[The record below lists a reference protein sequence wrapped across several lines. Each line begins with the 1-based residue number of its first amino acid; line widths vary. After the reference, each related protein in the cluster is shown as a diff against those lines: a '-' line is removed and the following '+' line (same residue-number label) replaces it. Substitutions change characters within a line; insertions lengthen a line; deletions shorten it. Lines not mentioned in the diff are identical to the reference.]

1 MGEMN
6 DRAEMVKGLVSGKL
20 NRLKFNPKE
29 SAVRAELAKMRRGI
43 GKLPG
48 EIPELWG
55 MMFEDMPEEMAER
68 IAKKQGVISREEW
81 AIHTAL
87 TMYALHQQGK
97 DICTENMNKPD
108 QSLGAAVAMLITK
121 DEDREDAVRRRF
133 NAMATSADINELA
146 WHLKGIIQLLRRDGI
161 ELDYQK
167 LAEELYRYQFY
178 ERMTSV
184 RLHWGRD
191 FYYHVNKHS
200 NNKEGEM
207 SDD

>member
-6 DRAEMVKGLVSGKL
+6 DRAETVKGLVSDRL

-43 GKLPG
+43 GKPPG

-55 MMFEDMPEEMAER
+55 MMFEDMPEEMAKR
-68 IAKKQGVISREEW
+68 IAKKQGIISCEEW
-81 AIHTAL
+81 AVHTAL

-97 DICTENMNKPD
+97 DIGTENMNKPG
-108 QSLGAAVAMLITK
+108 QSLGTAVAMLITR
-121 DEDREDAVRRRF
+121 DEDREEAVRRRF
-133 NAMATSADINELA
+133 NTMATSADINELA

-161 ELDYQK
+161 ELDYPK

-184 RLHWGRD
+184 RLQWGRD
-191 FYYHVNKHS
+191 FYSHSNKHS
-200 NNKEGEM
+200 NDKEGEM